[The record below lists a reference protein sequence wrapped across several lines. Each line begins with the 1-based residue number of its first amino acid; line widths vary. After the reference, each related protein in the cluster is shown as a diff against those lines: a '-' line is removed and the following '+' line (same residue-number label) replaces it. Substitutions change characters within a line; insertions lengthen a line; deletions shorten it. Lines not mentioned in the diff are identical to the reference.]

1 MSTTIEIPNKS
12 LFKMN
17 EVCGLTGV
25 KPYVLRFWESEFE
38 EINPILSSAGQKLY
52 EHKDI
57 EAIVVVKNLLFDEK
71 MTIEKAK
78 AEMTLRYQASLDET
92 IEVPKVPSTGII
104 PSALKEQDLERLVM
118 AKTKLNQI
126 MELTD
131 SLKTRHH
138 WN

>member
-78 AEMTLRYQASLDET
+78 AEMTLRYQANLDET
-92 IEVPKVPSTGII
+92 IEVPEVPSTGII
-104 PSALKEQDLERLVM
+104 LSSLKEQDLERLVM

>member
-1 MSTTIEIPNKS
+1 
-12 LFKMN
+12 MN

-78 AEMTLRYQASLDET
+78 AEMTLRYQANLDET
-92 IEVPKVPSTGII
+92 IEVPEVPSTGII
-104 PSALKEQDLERLVM
+104 LSSLKEQDLERLVM